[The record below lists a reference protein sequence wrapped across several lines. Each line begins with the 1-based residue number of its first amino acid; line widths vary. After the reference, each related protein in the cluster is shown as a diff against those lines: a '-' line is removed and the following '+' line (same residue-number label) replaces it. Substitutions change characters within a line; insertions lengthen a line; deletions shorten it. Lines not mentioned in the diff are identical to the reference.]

1 MLIILLRKVERAL
14 LLTIDDDYDYETG
27 KLIPKADPNHPT
39 KKPTTSMFAFS
50 ETVWELRAALYLK
63 NILTLREKEWEKIM
77 TAAMEYSKIPPS
89 SKGKGRA
96 TNVKTEDELQLT
108 WDTDSDDSE

>member
-1 MLIILLRKVERAL
+1 
-14 LLTIDDDYDYETG
+14 LLTINDDYNYETG
-27 KLIPKADPNHPT
+27 KLIPKADPNYPT

-50 ETVWELRAALYLK
+50 ETVWEPRAALYLK

-77 TAAMEYSKIPPS
+77 TVTMEYSKIPLS

-96 TNVKTEDELQLT
+96 TNVKTEDELQLI
-108 WDTDSDDSE
+108 WDTDSDDLE